1 MPEMLV
7 HGAAPYNAEPDR
19 ARLMARLV
27 TGNDDFYVR
36 CHGDVPLLDEATHR
50 LRVDG
55 LVRSKLDLSMHDLRT
70 RFAQVACEAVLQC
83 AGNRRADMQGV
94 RPTSGD
100 PWQVGAI
107 GNARWQGVRLA
118 DVLDAAGIDR
128 ADASLHVAFECL
140 DDCIVDGARFR
151 YGASIGLP
159 KALSPDVLLA
169 TGMNGVPLPPEH
181 GFPLRL
187 VVPGYAGVRSPKWLS
202 RITVQ
207 TAPSDNPIQARDYRL
222 LPPDVTAEAI
232 DWSRGFAIEE
242 MPVNA
247 AICVPAPFAAL
258 PDGPVTIEG
267 WAMASSRSIVR
278 VDVSADGGRVWHQA
292 ELRRSQECGARS
304 WTLWRIGLTLDRGR
318 HELVVRAWD
327 AAGQTQPSD
336 VAEIWNVRGYLSNAW
351 HRVQVEVG

>member
-1 MPEMLV
+1 MLV
-7 HGAAPYNAEPDR
+7 HGAAPYNAEPDA
-19 ARLMARLV
+19 ARLTARLV
-27 TGNDDFYVR
+27 TDNDFFYVR
-36 CHGDVPLLDEATHR
+36 CHGDIPALDESTHR
-50 LRVDG
+50 LLVGG
-55 LVRSKLDLSMHDLRT
+55 LVRTPLDLSMRDLRT

-107 GNARWQGVRLA
+107 GNACWQGVRLA

-128 ADASLHVAFECL
+128 ADETLHVAFDCL
-140 DDCIVDGARFR
+140 DDCTVDGERFR

-159 KALSPDVLLA
+159 KALSPEVLLA

-207 TAPSDNPIQARDYRL
+207 AAPSDNPIQARDYKL
-222 LPPDVTAEAI
+222 LPPDVTEDPI

-258 PDGPVTIEG
+258 PEGPVTVEG
-267 WAMASSRSIVR
+267 WAMASSRSIAR
-278 VDVSADGGRVWHQA
+278 VDVSADGGRVWRQA
-292 ELRRSQECGARS
+292 DLRRSQDGGAGS
-304 WTLWRIGLTLDRGR
+304 WTLWRIDLALDRGR

-327 AAGQTQPSD
+327 SAGQAQPSD
-336 VAEIWNVRGYLSNAW
+336 VAEIWNVKGYLSNAW
-351 HRVQVEVG
+351 HRVLVEVG